1 MRRCRARARRRAQ
14 VRPLYLLHR
23 YKSTNNDAREG
34 AAAAA
39 EAAAGAAREVEK
51 LRAQAQH
58 LQHQLL
64 AAEEHAGK
72 AAEAAAAA
80 HGAVVEGLQGMLA
93 QSEVTQPY
101 SIYC

>member
-1 MRRCRARARRRAQ
+1 M
-14 VRPLYLLHR
+14 
-23 YKSTNNDAREG
+23 
-34 AAAAA
+34 
-39 EAAAGAAREVEK
+39 EK
-51 LRAQAQH
+51 LRAQVQH

-93 QSEVTQPY
+93 QSEVPQPVTQFTSTQFTAS
-101 SIYC
+101 SIEE